1 METLLAP
8 SRLATGQTS
17 PQGRSAGAAL
27 GRPKK
32 LMPAVMRWICPRR
45 SSLNWQESMRNRY
58 RLRKQMTTDA
68 RRLMRLRA
76 VAQGSN
82 RAFRLH
88 SNKAKWFGGR
98 IFLSTAPRVNPQAK
112 SQGWPYEGL
121 SRMKGNFHVRFLEGG
136 GLATARLHSARRSA
150 AVPSKSCVSSSLEH
164 RTAADFFSP
173 PVTGD

>member
-32 LMPAVMRWICPRR
+32 LMPAVMRWIGPRR
-45 SSLNWQESMRNRY
+45 SGLNWQESMRNRY
-58 RLRKQMTTDA
+58 QLRKQMTTDA

-136 GLATARLHSARRSA
+136 GLATARLHSVKKHLLSLQGLELQEAAPSA
-150 AVPSKSCVSSSLEH
+150 H
-164 RTAADFFSP
+164 RQL
-173 PVTGD
+173 

>member
-1 METLLAP
+1 
-8 SRLATGQTS
+8 
-17 PQGRSAGAAL
+17 
-27 GRPKK
+27 
-32 LMPAVMRWICPRR
+32 
-45 SSLNWQESMRNRY
+45 
-58 RLRKQMTTDA
+58 MTTDA

-136 GLATARLHSARRSA
+136 GLATARLHSTGRYA
-150 AVPSKSCVSSSLEH
+150 AGGREEVPGCELMRPKNTWSSLL
-164 RTAADFFSP
+164 S
-173 PVTGD
+173 VTRDGSG

>member
-1 METLLAP
+1 
-8 SRLATGQTS
+8 
-17 PQGRSAGAAL
+17 
-27 GRPKK
+27 
-32 LMPAVMRWICPRR
+32 
-45 SSLNWQESMRNRY
+45 
-58 RLRKQMTTDA
+58 MTTDA

-136 GLATARLHSARRSA
+136 GLATARLHSTKELKGAWSELRGAGFYKHGAPSGA
-150 AVPSKSCVSSSLEH
+150 LAVCWWANWRKK
-164 RTAADFFSP
+164 T
-173 PVTGD
+173 

>member
-1 METLLAP
+1 
-8 SRLATGQTS
+8 
-17 PQGRSAGAAL
+17 
-27 GRPKK
+27 
-32 LMPAVMRWICPRR
+32 
-45 SSLNWQESMRNRY
+45 
-58 RLRKQMTTDA
+58 MTTDA

-136 GLATARLHSARRSA
+136 GLATARLHSTKRYDRRKGADGRGQSYERG
-150 AVPSKSCVSSSLEH
+150 PCVFGMD
-164 RTAADFFSP
+164 RT
-173 PVTGD
+173 

>member
-1 METLLAP
+1 M
-8 SRLATGQTS
+8 
-17 PQGRSAGAAL
+17 
-27 GRPKK
+27 KK
-32 LMPAVMRWICPRR
+32 
-45 SSLNWQESMRNRY
+45 E
-58 RLRKQMTTDA
+58 KQMTTDA

-82 RAFRLH
+82 RAFRMH

-136 GLATARLHSARRSA
+136 GLATARLYSA
-150 AVPSKSCVSSSLEH
+150 
-164 RTAADFFSP
+164 F
-173 PVTGD
+173 